1 MQTTA
6 TNHYRDLVHLG
17 TPIVVGQV
25 GNLVLNFADTFMI
38 GHHSTLEL
46 AAASF
51 VNNIFVLAVLFAIG
65 FNFAITPIVG
75 PLIGRNERQ
84 QAGAALKAGFYAN
97 AVLIVLLAVC
107 SIAFYLMLPHF
118 GQPEELLPLM
128 RPYLLVNILSLPFTV
143 IGCQMKQFYD
153 TIGKTSISMY
163 VLISGNLLNVAG
175 NWALIYGNCGMP
187 ELGLLGAGIATAVS
201 RMLIAAAFC
210 CLLLTKREF
219 CIFKIGI
226 AEARRDDVNGYFK
239 SLHYHGRFEE

>member
-107 SIAFYLMLPHF
+107 STAFCLMLPHF
-118 GQPEELLPLM
+118 G
-128 RPYLLVNILSLPFTV
+128 
-143 IGCQMKQFYD
+143 
-153 TIGKTSISMY
+153 
-163 VLISGNLLNVAG
+163 
-175 NWALIYGNCGMP
+175 
-187 ELGLLGAGIATAVS
+187 
-201 RMLIAAAFC
+201 
-210 CLLLTKREF
+210 
-219 CIFKIGI
+219 
-226 AEARRDDVNGYFK
+226 
-239 SLHYHGRFEE
+239 